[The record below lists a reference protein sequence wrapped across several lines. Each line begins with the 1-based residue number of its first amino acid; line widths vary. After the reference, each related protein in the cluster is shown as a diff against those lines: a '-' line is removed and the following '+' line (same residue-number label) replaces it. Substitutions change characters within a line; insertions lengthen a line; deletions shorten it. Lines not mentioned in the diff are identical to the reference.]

1 MTIQTLDPNVLEEIK
16 TKIDIAD
23 LISRSGLTVVGRGRI
38 LTTAEHDSLKI
49 FTDNNSWT
57 WYSQA
62 GRNGKAL
69 GGSTIDWY
77 VHHNNCSEGEAIRA
91 LQAMLDNMPLPA
103 PVAKRAPVFKAPVK
117 QPADWQRDARNIV
130 EHAQWRLMDDNDAG
144 TRTARAY
151 LDRRGLTPDTW
162 LVFKLGYA
170 PRVAIPGTEGKE
182 RAPAISMPWYR
193 AGQLVGVRYRFLEKQ
208 GDYKQTALAGSSF
221 SGVLYGGPAL
231 ATGIAELSTLL
242 ICEGEMNA
250 CSIWQVSRDTH
261 LDVLSMGSE
270 SATITPAMVEHTQKY
285 ATVLTWLDQ
294 EDYVKRAMEVLPGA
308 YGVKSP
314 GGKDANDLLQA
325 GMLSGFLA
333 MHRFQAAKNRHE
345 QQRLLWDLSDAA
357 RLPGGVDDVMASVI
371 ADIAKTIK

>member
-1 MTIQTLDPNVLEEIK
+1 MAIQTLDPNVLEEIK

-23 LISRSGLTVVGRGRI
+23 LIARSGLTVVGRGRI

-103 PVAKRAPVFKAPVK
+103 PATKRAPVFKAPIK
-117 QPADWQRDARNIV
+117 QTADWQRDARNIV
-130 EHAQWRLMDDNDAG
+130 EHAHWRLMDDKDAG
-144 TRTARAY
+144 TQAAHAY
-151 LDRRGLTPDTW
+151 LDRRGLDPHTW
-162 LVFKLGYA
+162 QVFKLGYA

-182 RAPAISMPWYR
+182 RAPAISIPWYR

-221 SGVLYGGPAL
+221 AGVLYGGPAL

-250 CSIWQVSRDTH
+250 CSIWQVARDTH

-270 SATITPAMVEHTQKY
+270 SATITPAMVEHASKY
-285 ATVLTWLDQ
+285 ATVITWLDQ
-294 EDYVKRAMEVLPGA
+294 EDYVKRAMEALPGA

-314 GGKDANDLLQA
+314 SGKDANDLLQA
-325 GMLSGFLA
+325 GMLGGFLA